1 MLITNSGIITIFIVI
16 EHAMYPQQSW
26 HLSGIK
32 KANCREV
39 ILGKLADV
47 ASANERAKEISCN
60 VSLKAPV
67 H

>member
-1 MLITNSGIITIFIVI
+1 MLITNSSIITVFIVI

-39 ILGKLADV
+39 ILRKRADV
-47 ASANERAKEISCN
+47 APANERAKEISCN

>member
-1 MLITNSGIITIFIVI
+1 MLITNSSIITIFIVI

-32 KANCREV
+32 KPNCREV

-47 ASANERAKEISCN
+47 ALANEGAKEISCN